1 MLFEVTLLY
10 MKRFLTLH
18 IVHALL
24 LTQMWLQIFNHQT
37 LMTLGALTKDSR
49 KYSSSDNSGSDLGTS
64 NLNHYKQ
71 RNGVLDIYEL
81 IRFIREKYGC

>member
-1 MLFEVTLLY
+1 
-10 MKRFLTLH
+10 
-18 IVHALL
+18 
-24 LTQMWLQIFNHQT
+24 
-37 LMTLGALTKDSR
+37 MTLGALTKDSR
-49 KYSSSDNSGSDLGTS
+49 KYSSSDNSDSDLGTS